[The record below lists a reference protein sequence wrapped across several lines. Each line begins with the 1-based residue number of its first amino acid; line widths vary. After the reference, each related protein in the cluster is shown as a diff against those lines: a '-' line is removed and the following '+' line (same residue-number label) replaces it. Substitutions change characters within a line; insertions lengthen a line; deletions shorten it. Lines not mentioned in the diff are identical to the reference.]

1 MDNDDIPNGLLTPEE
16 QEELNQKNEDGLDR
30 TISIYFLA
38 LKFPRVEKRRPL
50 DIFSFYK
57 QFRLDGAFFGSRI
70 NYNVFADI
78 AKWLDDKSSIDTAK
92 PEDCNHQ
99 LILRN
104 LTKKQYVRD
113 DPTST
118 TLGTVLLARICW
130 SSDPSRSMAYEG
142 HDLTRGVWAGD
153 RFDIT
158 TLDRLEEDESTSGL
172 WTTLARKFTTRW
184 HVSCKASLAQNG
196 GASIVAISVVK

>member
-1 MDNDDIPNGLLTPEE
+1 MSNIGFTHSMYHTIETEPPA
-16 QEELNQKNEDGLDR
+16 LDAEGFA
-30 TISIYFLA
+30 IC
-38 LKFPRVEKRRPL
+38 
-50 DIFSFYK
+50 
-57 QFRLDGAFFGSRI
+57 GSCVSSSNPHMQTRCARHTGHVPDYV
-70 NYNVFADI
+70 NI
-78 AKWLDDKSSIDTAK
+78 AKWMDDKSSIDTAK

-184 HVSCKASLAQNG
+184 HVSWKASLAQNG